1 MLALDTT
8 TLVSTIA
15 LVVAVAAVV
24 ISGLAHRQ
32 SKLLIGR
39 RKPIVISA
47 PKEVDPYGGLDAP
60 PPRDDA
66 AVRIAVV
73 YMFNQSSVPQRL
85 VIDLDRTQ
93 LLKPVLGSEQ
103 PHALARSIDFAPH
116 SGGNVSL
123 AIVYPRAGWPSDIAE
138 RRWTSGTPYQVRIV
152 GLTQSGHEA
161 NWTGCIDLF
170 DPFWR
175 G

>member
-1 MLALDTT
+1 MLALDATSV
-8 TLVSTIA
+8 VSSIA
-15 LVVAVAAVV
+15 LVVAMAAVV
-24 ISGLAHRQ
+24 ISGLAYRQ
-32 SKLLIGR
+32 SRLFIGR
-39 RKPIVISA
+39 TKPIVISA
-47 PKEVDPYGGLDAP
+47 PKEVDPHEGLDAP

-93 LLKPVLGSEQ
+93 VLKPVLGSEQ
-103 PHALARSIDFAPH
+103 PHAVPRSIDFAPH

-123 AIVYPRAGWPSDIAE
+123 AMVYPRAGWPSDIAE
-138 RRWTSGTPYQVRIV
+138 RRWTSGTPYEVRIV
-152 GLTQSGHEA
+152 GLTQSGHEVK
-161 NWTGCIDLF
+161 WTGCVDLF